1 MPGPGS
7 EAALSC
13 WPPLC
18 SSLASLRIIASFSS
32 MMLHS
37 CRQARASETI
47 GTEISSISCKLGLP
61 LPPPP
66 LRPFALALAMR
77 GIRWR
82 RGAHRATVPAA
93 GDEQL
98 TVVGRVPDGT
108 AVVVYFRT
116 WPKGRPAEAKDVLV
130 KKNLRRKKKKRGRR
144 LYIIRMFG

>member
-1 MPGPGS
+1 MSGPGS

-108 AVVVYFRT
+108 AVSSCTAVVF
-116 WPKGRPAEAKDVLV
+116 V
-130 KKNLRRKKKKRGRR
+130 
-144 LYIIRMFG
+144 F